1 MERVAYDGRDIGS
14 RASNGQSFDD
24 DLRNLAKP
32 GIQQGPLLL
41 ASRV

>member
-1 MERVAYDGRDIGS
+1 MERVAYDGRDTGA

-24 DLRNLAKP
+24 DLRNLAKS
-32 GIQQGPLLL
+32 GIQGPLLL